1 MGSEEPWSR
10 LEGKVVMVTGASSG
24 IGRDLCVDLAKAGCL
39 IVASARRTDLLR
51 SLCEE
56 VRALTVEEP
65 GRIAAVRLDIS
76 QDGDTIDAAVQAAWE
91 VFGRID
97 VLVNNA
103 GVRGTVSMSLELREQ
118 EWVDTMDTN
127 LKGTWLVSR
136 SFCRLICD
144 AKLKGS
150 VVNISSIGGL
160 NRGLLPGGLA
170 YGASKAGVNFM
181 TKMMALELG
190 SYSIRVNSIAPG
202 LFKSAITAELMKK
215 EWLTT
220 VAERI
225 NPLRT
230 FGTAD
235 PALTS
240 LVRYLIH
247 DDSDYV
253 TGNVFI
259 VDVGA
264 TLPGIPIYSSL

>member
-1 MGSEEPWSR
+1 MESEQPWSR

-24 IGRDLCVDLAKAGCL
+24 IGRELCIDLAKAGCHV
-39 IVASARRTDLLR
+39 VAAARRTDLLS

-56 VRALTVEEP
+56 VAALTTPEP
-65 GRIAAVRLDIS
+65 GRIAAVTLDIS
-76 QDGDTIDAAVQAAWE
+76 QDGDGVDAAVQAAWE
-91 VFGRID
+91 MFGRID

-103 GVRGTVSMSLELREQ
+103 GVRGTVSNSLELREQ
-118 EWVDTMDTN
+118 EWVQTMDTN

-136 SFCRLICD
+136 SFCRRICD
-144 AKLKGS
+144 SKLKGS

-170 YGASKAGVNFM
+170 YGISKTGVNFM
-181 TKMMALELG
+181 TKLMALELG
-190 SYSIRVNSIAPG
+190 SCNIRVNSIAPG
-202 LFKSAITAELMKK
+202 LFKSGITAELMKK

-220 VAERI
+220 VGEKI
-225 NPLRT
+225 NPLKT
-230 FGTAD
+230 FGTSD

-247 DDSDYV
+247 DSSDYV

-264 TLPGIPIYSSL
+264 TLAGIPIYSSL